1 MCPTCKLTY
10 EKTHNNLT
18 SSLVSTPDNQVKIEL
33 AKIKALKA
41 DFLTCYTNEMTQ
53 KSKYFQ
59 SIRLQVKAKT
69 QQEIAKLHEN
79 ETKILAKMNE
89 LEMKFDGILASF
101 STFDKNLAEDIEDW
115 EAQIEK
121 STEHS
126 DSNLSSAIQTEKASL
141 ENLIAKLKT
150 V

>member
-1 MCPTCKLTY
+1 
-10 EKTHNNLT
+10 
-18 SSLVSTPDNQVKIEL
+18 
-33 AKIKALKA
+33 
-41 DFLTCYTNEMTQ
+41 
-53 KSKYFQ
+53 
-59 SIRLQVKAKT
+59 
-69 QQEIAKLHEN
+69 
-79 ETKILAKMNE
+79 
-89 LEMKFDGILASF
+89 MKFDGILASF